1 MEINVDMAEEQLQ
14 LCEQITETEGT
25 CYPDDTYEDGI
36 KAALLWAL
44 GLGPA
49 PSMPRSMKG
58 RSHCSSSNGPMR
70 NGAALP
76 PCLPDVVIGY

>member
-1 MEINVDMAEEQLQ
+1 MHINLEQAQEQLL
-14 LCEQITETEGT
+14 LCEQISETEGT

-49 PSMPRSMKG
+49 PLNADEVDEVRPLHFER
-58 RSHCSSSNGPMR
+58 
-70 NGAALP
+70 
-76 PCLPDVVIGY
+76 

>member
-1 MEINVDMAEEQLQ
+1 MHINPEQAQEQLL
-14 LCEQITETEGT
+14 LCEQISETEGT

-49 PSMPRSMKG
+49 PLNADEVDEVRPLHFER
-58 RSHCSSSNGPMR
+58 
-70 NGAALP
+70 
-76 PCLPDVVIGY
+76 

>member
-1 MEINVDMAEEQLQ
+1 MEINVVKAEEQLL

-25 CYPDDTYEDGI
+25 CSPDDTYEDGI

-49 PSMPRSMKG
+49 PLNAEEYQGVTP
-58 RSHCSSSNGPMR
+58 
-70 NGAALP
+70 LQFE
-76 PCLPDVVIGY
+76 

>member
-49 PSMPRSMKG
+49 RLNVEEYQGVTP
-58 RSHCSSSNGPMR
+58 
-70 NGAALP
+70 LQFE
-76 PCLPDVVIGY
+76 